1 METLFTRISLLPTRS
16 AATGKCFEGQVSRI
30 EGKIG
35 SDDDLEI
42 EAAEILAA
50 LAADH
55 QVGARSRQEAFAR
68 YLSGS
73 EGWREAFQ
81 QLDGA
86 FARAEPKKQG

>member
-1 METLFTRISLLPTRS
+1 
-16 AATGKCFEGQVSRI
+16 VSRI
-30 EGKIG
+30 DGKIR
-35 SDDDLEI
+35 SDGDLEI
-42 EAAEILAA
+42 DAAEILAA

-55 QVGARSRQEAFAR
+55 RVGARNRQEAFAR

-86 FARAEPKKQG
+86 FASAESRKQG

>member
-1 METLFTRISLLPTRS
+1 M
-16 AATGKCFEGQVSRI
+16 SRI

-35 SDDDLEI
+35 NDGDLEI

-55 QVGARSRQEAFAR
+55 RVGARNRQEAFAR

-86 FARAEPKKQG
+86 FAPAEARKRG